1 MTISAVLLGDR
12 VRGWRGAC
20 GLLLYLGVTCV
31 VQPEFIFGDK
41 EREEADPVLEEEML
55 INTTATSDRATAGN
69 MTIFGNLTAAP
80 GSPASTGAGHSSYLV
95 GVVFAL
101 LGSTSRAAHYV
112 TCKVKVS
119 MKFHSNFH
127 NISHLIVS

>member
-1 MTISAVLLGDR
+1 M
-12 VRGWRGAC
+12 RGWRGAC

-41 EREEADPVLEEEML
+41 EREEADPLLEEEML
-55 INTTATSDRATAGN
+55 INTTATSDLATVGN
-69 MTIFGNLTAAP
+69 MTAAP
-80 GSPASTGAGHSSYLV
+80 GSAASTGAGHSSYLV

-119 MKFHSNFH
+119 MKFHGNVH
-127 NISHLIVS
+127 KISHLLVS

>member
-41 EREEADPVLEEEML
+41 EREEADPLLEEELL
-55 INTTATSDRATAGN
+55 INTTATSDLATAGN
-69 MTIFGNLTAAP
+69 MTIFGNMTA
-80 GSPASTGAGHSSYLV
+80 ASTGAGHSSYLV

-119 MKFHSNFH
+119 
-127 NISHLIVS
+127 ISR

>member
-1 MTISAVLLGDR
+1 MFSAVLLGDR
-12 VRGWRGAC
+12 VRGWRGTC

-41 EREEADPVLEEEML
+41 DREEADPVLEEELLQHSELLNM
-55 INTTATSDRATAGN
+55 TTISSDLATAGN
-69 MTIFGNLTAAP
+69 MTAAP
-80 GSPASTGAGHSSYLV
+80 GTRASTGAGHSSYLV

-112 TCKVKVS
+112 TCKVEVS
-119 MKFHSNFH
+119 
-127 NISHLIVS
+127 ISR

>member
-69 MTIFGNLTAAP
+69 MTIFGNMTAAP

-119 MKFHSNFH
+119 MKFHVNFH
-127 NISHLIVS
+127 KISYLIAS

>member
-1 MTISAVLLGDR
+1 MFSAVLLGDR
-12 VRGWRGAC
+12 VRGWRGTC

-41 EREEADPVLEEEML
+41 DREEADPVLEEEL
-55 INTTATSDRATAGN
+55 LQHSELLSNTTATSDLAMAGN
-69 MTIFGNLTAAP
+69 MTIYGNMTAAP
-80 GSPASTGAGHSSYLV
+80 GTAASTGAGHSSYLV

-119 MKFHSNFH
+119 TSR
-127 NISHLIVS
+127 

>member
-1 MTISAVLLGDR
+1 M
-12 VRGWRGAC
+12 RGWRGAC

-41 EREEADPVLEEEML
+41 EREEADPLLEEEML
-55 INTTATSDRATAGN
+55 INTTATSDLATAGN
-69 MTIFGNLTAAP
+69 MTIFGNMTA
-80 GSPASTGAGHSSYLV
+80 ASTGAGHSSYLV

-119 MKFHSNFH
+119 MKFHVNFH
-127 NISHLIVS
+127 KISYLIAS

>member
-31 VQPEFIFGDK
+31 VQPEFIFGDN
-41 EREEADPVLEEEML
+41 EREEADPLLEEEML
-55 INTTATSDRATAGN
+55 INTTATSDLATAGN
-69 MTIFGNLTAAP
+69 MTA
-80 GSPASTGAGHSSYLV
+80 ASTGAGHSSYLV

-119 MKFHSNFH
+119 MKFHVNFH
-127 NISHLIVS
+127 KISYLIAS